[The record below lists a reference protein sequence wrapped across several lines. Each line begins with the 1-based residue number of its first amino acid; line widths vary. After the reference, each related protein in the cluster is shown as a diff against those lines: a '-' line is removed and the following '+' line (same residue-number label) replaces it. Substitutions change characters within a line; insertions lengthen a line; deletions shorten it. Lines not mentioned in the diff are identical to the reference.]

1 MLTKS
6 EIFVVIL
13 IVIALILIVYEIG
26 QGRNWAF

>member
-13 IVIALILIVYEIG
+13 IVIASILIVYEIG
-26 QGRNWAF
+26 QGGNWAF